1 MKFNVGMVL
10 WLAVCLFGRLIAEV
24 WSLRGKDCV
33 ATYTREH
40 LLLLRHPA
48 TPGESVLNSLDKY
61 PELRNTGTREWTK
74 IKKRGSR
81 GGVRERL
88 KRRGSRHPLPVITFS
103 NVRSLSN
110 KMNELTAKIQYDK
123 EFRQSNLICFTESW
137 LKEEMSDPNL
147 PGYTLIR
154 ADRDT
159 TRSQKSIGGGL
170 CVVLD
175 KRWATQYTV
184 RERVCTHDYEILVVS
199 FRAFYLPR

>member
-1 MKFNVGMVL
+1 M
-10 WLAVCLFGRLIAEV
+10 
-24 WSLRGKDCV
+24 
-33 ATYTREH
+33 
-40 LLLLRHPA
+40 
-48 TPGESVLNSLDKY
+48 NSLDKY

-110 KMNELTAKIQYDK
+110 KMNELTAKIQYDN
-123 EFRQSNLICFTESW
+123 EFRQSSLICFTESW

-170 CVVLD
+170 CVFLD